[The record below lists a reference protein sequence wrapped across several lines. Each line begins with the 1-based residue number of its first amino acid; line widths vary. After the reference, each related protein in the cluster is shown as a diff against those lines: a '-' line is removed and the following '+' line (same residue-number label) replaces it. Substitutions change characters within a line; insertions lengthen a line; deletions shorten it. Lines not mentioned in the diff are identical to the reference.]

1 VGFEDLFPLAC
12 LEVSKRTEM
21 EVEDVLEHTSQ
32 NLLHTSIVLEQS
44 LVLLKL
50 WQMSTDGL
58 ICIQKCGKSVG
69 VCTGDLYVV
78 RNFIRHEKQL
88 SGALGTLTSR
98 RYLIGPQTK
107 ATKSLMFTN
116 KSRILVMDSMA
127 SRNVRNLVMFL
138 FVRSDNCV
146 FWMLAT
152 VKCSSSMVVSVK
164 LLCSLWV
171 KRALK
176 LFSSRSNVV
185 MGMLVILS
193 GADGI
198 GTTQ

>member
-1 VGFEDLFPLAC
+1 MYWRPICCEDLIR
-12 LEVSKRTEM
+12 LEKIVKR
-21 EVEDVLEHTSQ
+21 
-32 NLLHTSIVLEQS
+32 
-44 LVLLKL
+44 
-50 WQMSTDGL
+50 
-58 ICIQKCGKSVG
+58 
-69 VCTGDLYVV
+69 
-78 RNFIRHEKQL
+78 QL
-88 SGALGTLTSR
+88 SGALGILTSR
-98 RYLIGPQTK
+98 RYLIGPQTN

-116 KSRILVMDSMA
+116 KSRILLSDSIA

-138 FVRSDNCV
+138 FVRSEICV

-152 VKCSSSMVVSVK
+152 VKYSSSMVVSVK

-185 MGMLVILS
+185 TGMLVILS

-198 GTTQ
+198 GTTR